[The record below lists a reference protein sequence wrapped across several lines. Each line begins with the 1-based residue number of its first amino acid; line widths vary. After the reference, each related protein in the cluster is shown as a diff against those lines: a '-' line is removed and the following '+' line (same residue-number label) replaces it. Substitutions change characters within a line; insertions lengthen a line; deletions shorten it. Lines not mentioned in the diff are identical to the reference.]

1 MAAALVLFVVDRG
14 QIQEE
19 IGICNGERKI
29 FFIKMLAEWENV
41 CIFVVEKS

>member
-1 MAAALVLFVVDRG
+1 MAAALVLFVVDRCKHTRKLEFARG
-14 QIQEE
+14 EE
-19 IGICNGERKI
+19 V